1 MPDARPEPGERPQP
15 GERLILDCRPGAMSL
30 LLRPA
35 WSVAMIVIAAL
46 VCVWILDRL
55 ASRAVGDPTL
65 VRNTRTWSSYVAL
78 ASIALVV
85 MRLVWTFID
94 WRCRRFVLTDRRI
107 MRAWGVFSRGQ
118 AELPLRNVQDVVI
131 HRTLGERLLGLGSIA
146 VADASGGGVAWVHA
160 GDPDETFAQVR
171 RAIDQASQRGHNQ
184 PSPSDTGTNASGAS
198 SEPSTAVLA
207 APLRVIGLVGGI
219 GSGKS
224 TIAAEIARQAGGIV
238 IDSDKEAKAALDRPD
253 VRDQLVLWWGRGVV
267 GKDGR
272 IDRGRVA
279 DIVFRRPEERARL
292 EGLVHPIVRST
303 RAQAIERARA
313 AGATVAIID
322 APLLFEAGVDRECD
336 LILYVDAPLEARVG
350 RVKATRGWDAAEL
363 ERREKAQLPLE
374 EKRQRSDDVVVNDG
388 EPGAL
393 PGRVAD
399 LLQRIQGR
407 VSRLGSH

>member
-1 MPDARPEPGERPQP
+1 
-15 GERLILDCRPGAMSL
+15 
-30 LLRPA
+30 
-35 WSVAMIVIAAL
+35 MIVIAAI
-46 VCVWILDRL
+46 VCVWVLDRL

-65 VRNTRTWSSYVAL
+65 VRSTRTWSSYVAM
-78 ASIALVV
+78 AAIALIAI
-85 MRLVWTFID
+85 RLVWVFVD
-94 WRCRRFVLTDRRI
+94 WRFRRFILTDVRI
-107 MRAWGVFSRGQ
+107 IRAWGVFSRGQ

-131 HRTLGERLLGLGSIA
+131 HRTLGERLLGLGSLA
-146 VADASGGGVAWVHA
+146 VVDASGGGVAWVHA
-160 GDPDETFAQVR
+160 PDPDETVAQVR
-171 RAIDQASQRGHNQ
+171 HAIDLAADRPLARTHAAT
-184 PSPSDTGTNASGAS
+184 PSDAPAS
-198 SEPSTAVLA
+198 
-207 APLRVIGLVGGI
+207 PLRVIGLVGGI

-224 TIAAEIARQAGGIV
+224 TVAAEIARQADAIV

-253 VRDQLVLWWGRGVV
+253 VRDQLVSWWGRGVIA
-267 GKDGR
+267 KDGR
-272 IDRGRVA
+272 IDRAQVA

-303 RAQAIERARA
+303 RAQAIDRARA
-313 AGATVAIID
+313 AGASAAIID

-336 LILYVDAPLEARVG
+336 LIVFVDAPFEARVG

-363 ERREKAQLPLE
+363 ERREKAQVPLE
-374 EKRQRSDDVVVNDG
+374 EKRQRSDDVLVNDG

>member
-1 MPDARPEPGERPQP
+1 MPDACPEPDERPASGERV
-15 GERLILDCRPGAMSL
+15 ILDSRPGAMSL
-30 LLRPA
+30 VLRPA
-35 WSVAMIVIAAL
+35 WSVAMIVVAAM

-65 VRNTRTWSSYVAL
+65 VRDTRTWSSYVAM
-78 ASIALVV
+78 AALGLVAL
-85 MRLVWTFID
+85 RLVWVFID
-94 WRCRRFVLTDRRI
+94 WRCRRFLLTDRRI

-118 AELPLRNVQDVVI
+118 AELPLRNAQDVVI
-131 HRTLGERLLGLGSIA
+131 HRTLGERVLGLGSIA
-146 VADASGGGVAWVHA
+146 VVGASGGGVAWVHA
-160 GDPDETFAQVR
+160 ADPDDTFAQIR
-171 RAIDQASQRGHNQ
+171 RAIDQVAG
-184 PSPSDTGTNASGAS
+184 GAIACGGA
-198 SEPSTAVLA
+198 TLA
-207 APLRVIGLVGGI
+207 AADVASTPPSVSNVPLRVIGLVGGI

-253 VRDQLVLWWGRGVV
+253 VRDQLVAWWGRGVV

-272 IDRGRVA
+272 INRGQVA

-313 AGATVAIID
+313 AGASVAIID

-336 LILYVDAPLEARVG
+336 LVLFVDAPLEARVG

-388 EPGAL
+388 EPGSL